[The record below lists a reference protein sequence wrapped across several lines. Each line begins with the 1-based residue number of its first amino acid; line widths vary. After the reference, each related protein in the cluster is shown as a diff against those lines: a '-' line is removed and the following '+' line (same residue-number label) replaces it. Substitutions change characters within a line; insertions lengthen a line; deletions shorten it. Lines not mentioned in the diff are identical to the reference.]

1 MKIGNG
7 RGTYEVGTYVRDRRA
22 ANSRPLFLDR
32 RKTPA
37 DWARWGSF
45 AASYAVQITALIAL
59 VAYSVFSP
67 KIDPALARRIELV
80 APDMNAPAKVV
91 EVKPQRRLVSPP
103 PQQIPVPV
111 AIQPP
116 PLQVQQP
123 QRVHKALPVEEVA
136 QPQLAPAPKLDSK
149 LLNTLPQPK
158 AMSKIVATNT
168 FTGSSAT
175 PTLAKVAPSKV
186 QTGGFGDPNGVPVNA
201 HGSNRSNIAA
211 TGSFD
216 LPTGGGSGN
225 GSGGASGARGTV
237 ASAGFGN
244 TVAVQSGE
252 RNQAHVQSTSFAV
265 SQAPEEHHAK
275 VIQDLSNSVPVSIQS
290 KPTPVYTQEARQL
303 RIEGEVLLN
312 VVFTADGQIR
322 ILNVV
327 RGLGHGLDQAAQR
340 AAQGVKFT
348 PAMRNGHPVDSN
360 ATLHIVFQLS

>member
-1 MKIGNG
+1 MS
-7 RGTYEVGTYVRDRRA
+7 TFVDRRVA
-22 ANSRPLFLDR
+22 DTRPLFLDL
-32 RKTPA
+32 RKSPE
-37 DWARWGSF
+37 DRIRWGSF
-45 AASYAVQITALIAL
+45 IASYAVQITAMIAL
-59 VAYSVFSP
+59 VTYSVFAP
-67 KIDPALARRIELV
+67 RIDPALARHIELV
-80 APDMNAPAKVV
+80 APDMSAPAKVA
-91 EVKPQRRLVSPP
+91 EVKPQRRIVAPKIA
-103 PQQIPVPV
+103 IPVP
-111 AIQPP
+111 ASIQPP

-123 QRVHKALPVEEVA
+123 QRVHKVVPVEEVA

-175 PTLAKVAPSKV
+175 PTLEKIAPSKV
-186 QTGGFGDPNGVPVNA
+186 QTGGFGDPNGVPANA
-201 HGSNRSNIAA
+201 HGSNKSNIAA

-216 LPTGGGSGN
+216 LPAGRGNGN

-252 RNQAHVQSTSFAV
+252 RTQAHVQSTSFAV
-265 SQAPEEHHAK
+265 SSAPEEHHAK
-275 VIQDLSNSVPVSIQS
+275 IIQESSVPVSIQS
-290 KPTPVYTQEARQL
+290 KPTPLYTQEARQL
-303 RIEGEVLLN
+303 RIEGEVLLS

-322 ILNVV
+322 VLNVV